1 MKFEGEISMI
11 DLSLNLKEETKEKLK
26 KILAQYSDSEVF
38 ATNIIGYETSE
49 LKKGIINLQ
58 IDIKNFEKKYNLSSQ
73 EFFQKFDSGE
83 LGDDEDFI
91 IWAGLYEML
100 NKNINRLAELE

>member
-1 MKFEGEISMI
+1 MI
-11 DLSLNLKEETKEKLK
+11 DLSLNLKEETREKLK
-26 KILAQYSDSEVF
+26 KILAQYSDNEVF
-38 ATNIIGYETSE
+38 ATSIIGYETSE

-58 IDIKNFEKKYNLSSQ
+58 IDLKNFEKKYNLSSE

-83 LGDDEDFI
+83 LGDEEDFI